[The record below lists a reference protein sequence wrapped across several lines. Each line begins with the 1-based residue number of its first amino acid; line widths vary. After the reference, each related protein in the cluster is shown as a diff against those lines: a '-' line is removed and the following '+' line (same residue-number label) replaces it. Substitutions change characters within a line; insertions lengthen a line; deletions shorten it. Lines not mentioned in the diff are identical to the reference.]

1 MNTVANLAINVLGR
15 YKEKRP
21 QKGGV
26 GPKILSSA
34 GFTRANIVSSATI
47 VNSPCEKFR

>member
-1 MNTVANLAINVLGR
+1 MKIKGLLDKKSIISQ
-15 YKEKRP
+15 KEKRP

-34 GFTRANIVSSATI
+34 GLIFTTIGLVSLNVKTFSG
-47 VNSPCEKFR
+47 KM